1 MPPTASKRVSP
12 RVPRPI
18 FAALAIAVATRAVL
32 AGIVW
37 FAVRVLPRHAPYSAQ
52 LPDTFFP
59 DHPLLDGLARWD
71 AAHYVAIAQLGYGA
85 ENPSPHGGVGFFP
98 LYPLL
103 MRGAVELVGAA
114 PSEANLAF
122 AGIIISNACFLGAV
136 ALLARLGAAR
146 FGERVGIEAA
156 LLLCV
161 MPFGFFLN
169 AAYSE
174 SLFLVLVLLSLT
186 CAGGGRWWLA
196 GTVAGLASGTRLVGL
211 ALAPVLL
218 VAAHRRGARLS
229 DVVATG
235 ALSVSGTVAYF
246 VYCAWRFDDPLAYFN
261 AQSEWGG
268 WDEHV
273 RFYAELFFVHPR
285 QALSGRPEDLIVAL
299 DLAVG
304 LVFLAFLPRLWR
316 MGVPE
321 IALLTT
327 LLVVVQGAFTWLS
340 LGRYALPAVG
350 VYFAAALWLAGPR
363 WSGWVRDT
371 VLVGSALLLS
381 FLAVL
386 YATGFWI
393 V

>member
-1 MPPTASKRVSP
+1 
-12 RVPRPI
+12 
-18 FAALAIAVATRAVL
+18 VATRVVL
-32 AGIVW
+32 AGVVW
-37 FAVRVLPRHAPYSAQ
+37 FAVRVVPRHAPYPAQ

-85 ENPSPHGGVGFFP
+85 DNPSPHGGVGFFP

-103 MRGAVELVGAA
+103 MRGAVALVGAA
-114 PSEANLAF
+114 PTDANLAF
-122 AGIIISNACFLGAV
+122 AGILISNLCYLVAV

-146 FGERVGIEAA
+146 LGERAGTEAA

-161 MPFGFFLN
+161 MPFGFFMN

-174 SLFLVLVLLSLT
+174 SLFLVLVLLALT
-186 CAGGGRWWLA
+186 WVASGRWWVA
-196 GTVAGLASGTRLVGL
+196 GAAAGLASGTRLVGL
-211 ALAPVLL
+211 ALAPALL
-218 VAAHRRGARLS
+218 LAAYRRGARLS
-229 DVVATG
+229 DLVATA

-285 QALSGRPEDLIVAL
+285 QALTGRPEDLIVAL
-299 DLAVG
+299 DLLVG

-321 IALLTT
+321 VALLST
-327 LLVVVQGAFTWLS
+327 LLVIVQGAFTWLS
-340 LGRYALPAVG
+340 LGRYVLPAVG
-350 VYFAAALWLAGPR
+350 VYVAAALWLAGSGR
-363 WSGWVRDT
+363 SGWVRDI
-371 VLVGSALLLS
+371 VLVASALLMGL
-381 FLAVL
+381 LAVL